1 MAMTIGELERAAA
14 AFRGRMAGV
23 KRALGPQG
31 FEWYRYDSLANVAH
45 LEGLLTGENRTL
57 PEGRVLDIG
66 CADGELAFFL
76 ESMGC
81 EVTAVDYPASNH
93 NHMAGVRRLKEALG
107 SRVEILA
114 MDVDSQFVLP
124 RKDYGLALIL
134 GAIYHI
140 KNPFYLLE
148 TVSKCARYAV
158 MSTRLARRIPG
169 LAGDARGVSLAY
181 LLGADELNADDS
193 NFWIFTEAGFRQMLR
208 RTNWH
213 VRDYMTVGDQV
224 ASDPVSLDR
233 DERVFCFAESRYA
246 LANVELLEGWH
257 EPEGSGWRWTER
269 VFSARVRVPV
279 GESRAKLRMKVY
291 VPEGVGELELRAS
304 TGDEMRCAG
313 SGFYEFP
320 GDLGAADGRTVT
332 VRFELDRAMAGDASD
347 GRERGVIVYTLEAE

>member
-1 MAMTIGELERAAA
+1 MKIAELVRGVA
-14 AFRGRMAGV
+14 AFRERIASV
-23 KRALGPQG
+23 KRSMGPRE

-45 LEGLLTGENRTL
+45 LDKLLTGENRTL
-57 PEGRVLDIG
+57 PEGPILDIG

-76 ESMGC
+76 ESLGC
-81 EVTAVDYPASNH
+81 DVTAVDYPASNH

-107 SRVEILA
+107 SRVEILP
-114 MDVDSQFVLP
+114 MDVDAQFVLP

-134 GAIYHI
+134 GAIYHL

-148 TVSKCARYAV
+148 TVSRHARHAV

-169 LAGDARGVSLAY
+169 LAGDAREVSLAY

-213 VRDYMTVGDQV
+213 ALDYMTVGDTV
-224 ASDPVSLDR
+224 ASDPVSLDH

-246 LANVELLEGWH
+246 LANVELLDGWH

-269 VFSARVRVPV
+269 AFAVRVRVPV
-279 GESRAKLRMKVY
+279 GKSRAKLRMKVY
-291 VPEGVGELELRAS
+291 VPEGVGPVEMRAS
-304 TGDEMRCAG
+304 AGDAARFVK
-313 SGFYEFP
+313 SGFHEFA

-332 VRFELDRAMAGDASD
+332 VRFELDRAIAGDAAD
-347 GRERGVIVYTLEAE
+347 GRERGVIVYTVEAE